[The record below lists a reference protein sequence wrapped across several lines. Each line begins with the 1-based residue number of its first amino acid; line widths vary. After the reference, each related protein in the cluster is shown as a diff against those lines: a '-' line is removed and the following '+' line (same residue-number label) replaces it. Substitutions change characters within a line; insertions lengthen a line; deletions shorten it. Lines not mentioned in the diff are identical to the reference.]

1 MDAEDRKRRQ
11 NDELARE
18 DEAVQALI
26 AAARA
31 ENDRDGAT
39 ERITTLVEEH
49 RIGHSRLN
57 VKFSDARGLQLTIAA
72 ALLSDLAAHDV
83 RFTAAISGLA
93 AALERVRILKDDEL
107 EVFDVMLNLSFG
119 SIYRVW
125 LDEPE
130 IIEALPADRDADA
143 HRRTLAN
150 MKARGILEEGAGK
163 WRALR

>member
-1 MDAEDRKRRQ
+1 MDAEERKRRQ

-18 DEAVQALI
+18 DEEQAQVLS
-26 AAARA
+26 AALG
-31 ENDRDGAT
+31 ED
-39 ERITTLVEEH
+39 EREAAKDQVTKLLQEH
-49 RIGHSRLN
+49 RIGSRLN

-72 ALLSDLAAHDV
+72 ALLSDLAAQDV

-107 EVFDVMLNLSFG
+107 EIFDVMLNLSFG
-119 SIYRVW
+119 SIYRLWV
-125 LDEPE
+125 DEAE

>member
-1 MDAEDRKRRQ
+1 MDAEDRQRRQ

-39 ERITTLVEEH
+39 ERVTTLVEEH

-72 ALLSDLAAHDV
+72 ALLSDAESVIRQHLQ
-83 RFTAAISGLA
+83 GLA
-93 AALERVRILKDDEL
+93 
-107 EVFDVMLNLSFG
+107 G
-119 SIYRVW
+119 
-125 LDEPE
+125 
-130 IIEALPADRDADA
+130 
-143 HRRTLAN
+143 RTGN
-150 MKARGILEEGAGK
+150 H
-163 WRALR
+163 